1 MNLRNAKWKREPKK
15 SNSNRG
21 QWYYRAH
28 SAHDECFGCGRRW
41 DARKWLCWDCIYTTI
56 LSTPSPPCIHTTA
69 TRRICMDELSGIF
82 SFFFFIFVH
91 VSSVFVSFSFL
102 GWFIVAAQRCLFECL
117 SCVWIVIWHD
127 SSFVLW
133 LSTSVSLVY
142 VDEINWNEKEK
153 KNVSSASPYILR
165 STGWIDNKLFKVERF
180 THSLL
185 SIWRKIENGKYIV
198 PHSTTAYYGV

>member
-1 MNLRNAKWKREPKK
+1 MKEKTEKK

-41 DARKWLCWDCIYTTI
+41 DARKWLCWDCIYTTL
-56 LSTPSPPCIHTTA
+56 LSIPSPPCIHTTA

-82 SFFFFIFVH
+82 TFFIFFVH
-91 VSSVFVSFSFL
+91 VPSVFVLFSFL

-117 SCVWIVIWHD
+117 SCVWIVVWHD

-142 VDEINWNEKEK
+142 VDKINWNK
-153 KNVSSASPYILR
+153 KKWKKKCFERVSVHF
-165 STGWIDNKLFKVERF
+165 TVDGWIDNKLFKVERF
-180 THSLL
+180 THSLKMAN
-185 SIWRKIENGKYIV
+185 I
-198 PHSTTAYYGV
+198 